1 MKCSKFSLHKPKG
14 EILIKLPKHEAAKWK
29 AFIKTT
35 FSIFVCYPVFIVQTL
50 ILYNMYY
57 IFYIYI
63 KSLLGVRALGL
74 SALQTLP
81 YVIFMNKYLT
91 TLSSLKDENAPT
103 ARPWAE

>member
-1 MKCSKFSLHKPKG
+1 
-14 EILIKLPKHEAAKWK
+14 
-29 AFIKTT
+29 
-35 FSIFVCYPVFIVQTL
+35 
-50 ILYNMYY
+50 MYY

-63 KSLLGVRALGL
+63 KSLLSVQALGL

-91 TLSSLKDENAPT
+91 TLSTLKDENSPT